1 MDGELGAFL
10 RSRREAL
17 RPEQVGLPAGPRRRT
32 PGLRRAEVATLAQ
45 VSVEYLTRLEQ
56 GRDSRPS
63 PEILAA
69 LADALRLDH
78 ADRRHLQQLA
88 SVEHHRQLCAGRR
101 PSVSRTVRPQVR
113 GLLDA
118 LRDRPAYLL
127 NRVSDVLAWN
137 DAFER
142 LTRPLGLLD
151 GDRPNLLWFVFAD
164 ERARE
169 HFPDWAEL
177 ADQQVAELHRLRQGD
192 PATDAFAERLG
203 RTVGTPFTSRWQ
215 RRPVATRSSA
225 VRRLRHP
232 QVGPLSLAY
241 ETLELADDQ
250 QRLVVHLPADPAT
263 AAALTRLLAP
273 HPRAL
278 LTGIP
283 LVDHD
288 VVAVPRR
295 GG

>member
-56 GRDSRPS
+56 GRDNRPS
-63 PEILAA
+63 AEILAA
-69 LADALRLDH
+69 LANALRLDH

-88 SVEHHRQLCAGRR
+88 SVDHHRQLCTGRR
-101 PSVSRTVRPQVR
+101 PAVSRTVRPEIR
-113 GLLDA
+113 SLLDA

-127 NRVSDVLAWN
+127 NRIGDVLAWN
-137 DAFER
+137 GPFDR

-151 GDRPNLLWFVFAD
+151 GDGPNLVWFVFAD
-164 ERARE
+164 GRARE

-203 RTVGTPFTSRWQ
+203 RTVGTAFTSRWQ
-215 RRPVATRSSA
+215 RRPVAAPPSV

-232 QVGPLSLAY
+232 EVGLLRLAY
-241 ETLELADDQ
+241 ETLELPDDQ
-250 QRLVVHLPADPAT
+250 QRLVVGLPADAPTT
-263 AAALTRLLAP
+263 AALARLLAP
-273 HPRAL
+273 HLRTLRPLRPPRQLTPLIMKL
-278 LTGIP
+278 LS
-283 LVDHD
+283 
-288 VVAVPRR
+288 
-295 GG
+295 